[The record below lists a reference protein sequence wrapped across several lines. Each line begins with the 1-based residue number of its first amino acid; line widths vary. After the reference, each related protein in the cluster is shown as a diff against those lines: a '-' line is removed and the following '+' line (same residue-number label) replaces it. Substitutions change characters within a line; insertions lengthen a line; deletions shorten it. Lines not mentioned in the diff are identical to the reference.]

1 MLAYLLSLPERTVRA
16 LAAGL
21 GGALYQGS
29 LVALPGWLRRSRLY
43 QATVERLL
51 RIAVE
56 LVGGVEG
63 VFPPEGISIGEL
75 AKRKAA
81 GNAVELV
88 AFAAVG
94 WSPVW
99 LLAAAADVMGGS
111 QVYLRA
117 LVADLQSEGALPPDL
132 PIASV
137 EELLTALEQTLG
149 QAADTVDMP
158 PLNVRDMRASWVALR
173 DKAALLPDA
182 QGLARIYGELQAVA
196 RREGTSIYAASS
208 QIARGALRAGLAMGN
223 AHVFAYYRQALEEI
237 ATEGWS
243 AYVARVSRP
252 YGRAILR
259 RFDPENPSLTERL
272 LRGRGDRRSARKGN
286 RRRQSHRG

>member
-1 MLAYLLSLPERTVRA
+1 MLAYLLSLPERTARA

-21 GGALYQGS
+21 GGAIYQAS
-29 LVALPGWLRRSRLY
+29 LVILPGWLRRSRLY

-75 AKRKAA
+75 AVRKAA

-99 LLAAAADVMGGS
+99 LLAAAADVIGGS

-117 LVADLQSEGALPPDL
+117 LVSDLQSEGALPPDL

-137 EELLTALEQTLG
+137 EELLAALEQTLG

-158 PLNVRDMRASWVALR
+158 PLNVRDMRASWAALR

-182 QGLARIYGELQAVA
+182 KGLAQLYGDLRAVA

-286 RRRQSHRG
+286 RRRQSRRG